1 MTRKEAIEILRDT
14 PIDIRSA
21 REDDIYSLYATAQN
35 MAIEA
40 LQQKPNLLCALA
52 DRECPFQ
59 GKEYAWCL
67 TCPHISEE
75 DRALVKKAAL
85 EPKRGHWTDTAG
97 KPNDSQYSLYC
108 SECDE
113 WSEYRSRYCPNCGA
127 LMAGVREEDIE

>member
-21 REDDIYSLYATAQN
+21 REDDIYSLYATAQH
-35 MAIEA
+35 MAIE
-40 LQQKPNLLCALA
+40 
-52 DRECPFQ
+52 
-59 GKEYAWCL
+59 
-67 TCPHISEE
+67 
-75 DRALVKKAAL
+75 AL